1 MQQQQSFP
9 KKMLPLF
16 FAFVLI
22 NSLVLFYQ
30 KELDQN
36 KIDPFVVFAANGLLF
51 ILSVLSLAMHI
62 KPVDKKNPN
71 AAVRGVLAATLL
83 KLMVLGISAMVY
95 LFAAGENRSIKAIF
109 AGMILYVIYTFIE
122 VRIASS
128 KPNQNNNAGK

>member
-1 MQQQQSFP
+1 MQQQQSFS

-16 FAFVLI
+16 FAFVLV

-36 KIDPFVVFAANGLLF
+36 KIDALVVFTANGLLF
-51 ILSVLSLAMHI
+51 ILSVLSLAMHT
-62 KPVDKKNPN
+62 KPVDKKNPH
-71 AAVRGVLAATLL
+71 AAVRGIMLATLV
-83 KLMVLGISAMVY
+83 KLMVLCISAIVY
-95 LFAAGENRSIKAIF
+95 LLAAGDNRSIRAII

-122 VRIASS
+122 VRIAS